1 LENVETVRTQPLE
14 PAAASFTVDKKIRV
28 VAADDHALILG
39 GIAAALER
47 DPGFELVGLASNG
60 LEVLP
65 LVERERPDVVLL
77 DVRMP
82 RMDGLA
88 SLELLHKKYP
98 EIKVVMISV
107 GTDEEQISA
116 ALSRGAVGYIVKS
129 INPNDIPAALRQAV
143 EQTVYNVLMRS
154 EQQPGASVNLTERE
168 VAILRA
174 VALGQSNKAIAKELW
189 VTEQTI
195 KFHLTNIY
203 KKLGVTNRT
212 GAARYAYRTGIAQSP
227 ILDDAPE

>member
-1 LENVETVRTQPLE
+1 M
-14 PAAASFTVDKKIRV
+14 DKKIRV

-39 GIAAALER
+39 GVAAALER

-60 LEVLP
+60 LEVMP
-65 LVERERPDVVLL
+65 LVEREKPDVVLL

-88 SLELLHKKYP
+88 SLELIRKKHP

-116 ALSRGAVGYIVKS
+116 ALSRGAAGYIVKS

-143 EQTVYNVLMRS
+143 EQTVYNVLMS
-154 EQQPGASVNLTERE
+154 GDQQSGRDANLTERE

-174 VALGQSNKAIAKELW
+174 VALGQSNKTIAQELW

-212 GAARYAYRTGIAQSP
+212 GAARYAYRMGIAESP
-227 ILDDAPE
+227 ILDDQDD

>member
-1 LENVETVRTQPLE
+1 MGSEN
-14 PAAASFTVDKKIRV
+14 AAAVLGERKIRV
-28 VAADDHALILG
+28 IAADDHALILR
-39 GIAAALER
+39 GIAAALEG
-47 DPGFELVGLASNG
+47 DGGFELVAVASDG
-60 LEVLP
+60 VEVMP
-65 LVERERPDVVLL
+65 LVEAHRPDVVLL

-88 SLELLHKKYP
+88 SLELLRKKYP

-107 GTDEEQISA
+107 GSDEEQIDA
-116 ALSRGAVGYIVKS
+116 ALTRGAAAYIVKS
-129 INPNDIPAALRQAV
+129 INPADIPAALRQAV
-143 EQTVYNVLMRS
+143 EQTLYNVLVATTSRTTDTK
-154 EQQPGASVNLTERE
+154 LTDRE

-174 VALGQSNKAIAKELW
+174 VALGHSNKKIAQSLW

-212 GAARYAYRTGIAQSP
+212 GAARYAYKAGIAESP
-227 ILDDAPE
+227 ILDDQPR

>member
-1 LENVETVRTQPLE
+1 MDDRVL
-14 PAAASFTVDKKIRV
+14 RV

-39 GIAAALER
+39 GIAAALEN
-47 DPGFELVGLASNG
+47 DPGFELVGLAANG
-60 LEVLP
+60 LEVMP
-65 LVERERPDVVLL
+65 LVERHKPDVVLL

-88 SLELLHKKYP
+88 SLELLRKKYP
-98 EIKVVMISV
+98 EVKVVMISV
-107 GTDEEQISA
+107 GTDEEQITA
-116 ALSRGAVGYIVKS
+116 ALSRGAAGYIVKS
-129 INPNDIPAALRQAV
+129 INPADIPAALRQTV
-143 EQTVYNVLMRS
+143 EQTVYNALIRS
-154 EQQPGASVNLTERE
+154 EQQPGRDANLTERE

-212 GAARYAYRTGIAQSP
+212 GAARAAYRMGIAQSP
-227 ILDDAPE
+227 ILDDQAE